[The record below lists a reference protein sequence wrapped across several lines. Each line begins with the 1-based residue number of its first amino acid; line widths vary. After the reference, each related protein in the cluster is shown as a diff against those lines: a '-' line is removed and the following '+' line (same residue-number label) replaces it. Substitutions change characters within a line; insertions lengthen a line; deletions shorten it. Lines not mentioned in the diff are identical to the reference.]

1 MALGWCMWLTADA
14 GAATC
19 PSCGVV
25 SRSVKERTVT
35 SPKDIPYGENGIL
48 VRWCKTRW
56 RCQQASCEV
65 GSFTESIPEVPPRA
79 RTTRRLRAQIGSAI
93 GDAARSVSEVAAAH
107 RVSWPTAHRAFIE
120 HAEARLVEPEPV
132 RVLGIDETRRG
143 RPRWEY
149 CIERSGGCGWIR
161 GTPVSLIWTAPRD
174 PSTDCPPLVTCVRP
188 KAITAQVVTIPGF
201 VADRAA
207 ADTLGFAQ
215 SGSSSPID
223 STSTGVGGVR
233 EHHVLRCGPLS
244 QSRGLGRLGWCRWW
258 WGWGVRAPRRCGCR
272 TNSTSRVVLLVGGKA
287 GVGAGPVWIWPWR
300 GRSSAVGGGVGGS
313 GRQTVGAGRAET
325 VGSASAAVSRWLV
338 TTVG

>member
-93 GDAARSVSEVAAAH
+93 GDAARSVQVAAAH

-143 RPRWEY
+143 RPSGSTPSKRG
-149 CIERSGGCGWIR
+149 GGCGWIR

-188 KAITAQVVTIPGF
+188 KAITAQVVTI
-201 VADRAA
+201 RASLL
-207 ADTLGFAQ
+207 TGPRPILLGSLRAVHRAL
-215 SGSSSPID
+215 SIL
-223 STSTGVGGVR
+223 TSTGVGGV
-233 EHHVLRCGPLS
+233 ENIMSCG
-244 QSRGLGRLGWCRWW
+244 
-258 WGWGVRAPRRCGCR
+258 
-272 TNSTSRVVLLVGGKA
+272 
-287 GVGAGPVWIWPWR
+287 
-300 GRSSAVGGGVGGS
+300 
-313 GRQTVGAGRAET
+313 
-325 VGSASAAVSRWLV
+325 AAH
-338 TTVG
+338 